1 MSTSLTEDFTT
12 LEELQQDAD
21 AILDQARSTGRPIS
35 IMRKGKP
42 AAVLLDVAAFERML
56 RTLNLVRLLA
66 PAEEDLIAGRTTPL
80 DEFMSEFYRAKQI
93 PGPRRARS
101 ATGRAGNSRPHRS
114 GQEKG
119 RKQVG
124 P

>member
-1 MSTSLTEDFTT
+1 MSTSMTEDFKT
-12 LEELQQDAD
+12 LEELRQDAD
-21 AILDQARSTGRPIS
+21 AVLDQVRRTGRPIS
-35 IMRKGKP
+35 ITRKGKP

-80 DEFMSEFYRAKQI
+80 DEFMSELYRANQI
-93 PGPRRARS
+93 PGPRRARGTARRS
-101 ATGRAGNSRPHRS
+101 GNSRPHRQ
-114 GQEKG
+114 GQEKS

-124 P
+124 S